1 MLSRFT
7 YFVNVSCSCASSI
20 SSVSLWSRKN
30 EHQLNL
36 SAETLMML
44 TFLIPKITTRLP
56 VLKIA
61 KNSFNCLSLKPM
73 CTAKNSHTSIR
84 AGWIPLDYQ
93 TSLFSIFP
101 VSLKFLHLS
110 SACFVVVAKSRI
122 NNVCVSFSLASLLV
136 TIDWRTLGPV
146 STSLQHNVGTLT
158 TVKDWPRRHGKTSS
172 PQKVGRE
179 RERYDSWLLY

>member
-146 STSLQHNVGTLT
+146 WTSLQHNVGTLT
-158 TVKDWPRRHGKTSS
+158 TVRDWPRRHGKTSS

>member
-1 MLSRFT
+1 MGVIMLSRFT

-61 KNSFNCLSLKPM
+61 KKSFNCLSLKPM

-101 VSLKFLHLS
+101 RLS
-110 SACFVVVAKSRI
+110 QIPSFIFRMFCRGGKKS
-122 NNVCVSFSLASLLV
+122 
-136 TIDWRTLGPV
+136 
-146 STSLQHNVGTLT
+146 H
-158 TVKDWPRRHGKTSS
+158 
-172 PQKVGRE
+172 
-179 RERYDSWLLY
+179 